1 MEHPPGA
8 PFANAEHLA
17 RLRNEGTTAWNN
29 WRSAH
34 PEVVP
39 ELEGVVF
46 EAKDLRIVNLC
57 GANLRNSNFSG
68 ANLGSAG
75 LAKAN
80 LSGCSLKGAN
90 LSNADLGSA
99 KLLRAN
105 LMFANLQEAALT
117 QTDFEKANIG
127 WTIFANTDL
136 STSRNLVTVE
146 HSAPSTIG
154 IDTIFRSQGKI
165 PIEFLRRAGVP
176 EQFLSYMRSLTVHPI
191 DFYSC
196 FVSYSSKD
204 TSFATT
210 LHTQLQAQGVRC
222 WKDSEDLK
230 IGDKFQ
236 EEIEN
241 AIRLHDKLLVILSE
255 NSVNSAWVEREVQ
268 AAFEKESKQ
277 RSIVLFPLRLD
288 DAVMNA
294 PQAWAADV
302 RRTRHIGDFR
312 KWKDHDS
319 FRASFDRLL
328 RDLRSA
334 R

>member
-8 PFANAEHLA
+8 SFANAEHLA
-17 RLRNEGTTAWNN
+17 RLRNEGATAWNN

-80 LSGCSLKGAN
+80 LSDCSLKGAN
-90 LSNADLGSA
+90 LSNADLGGA
-99 KLLRAN
+99 RLLRAN

-117 QTDFEKANIG
+117 QTNFEKANIG

-136 STSRNLVTVE
+136 STSKNLVTVE
-146 HSAPSTIG
+146 HSAPSSIG
-154 IDTIFRSQGKI
+154 IDTIFRSRGKI

-191 DFYSC
+191 EFYSC
-196 FVSYSSKD
+196 FISYSSKD
-204 TSFATT
+204 TSFATV
-210 LHTQLQAQGVRC
+210 LHTQLQTQGVRC

-268 AAFEKESKQ
+268 AAFEKERKQ
-277 RSIVLFPLRLD
+277 QSIVLFPLRLD
-288 DAVMNA
+288 EAVMDA
-294 PQAWAADV
+294 TQAWAADV

-312 KWKDHDS
+312 KWRDHDS

-328 RDLRSA
+328 KDLKSTK
-334 R
+334 